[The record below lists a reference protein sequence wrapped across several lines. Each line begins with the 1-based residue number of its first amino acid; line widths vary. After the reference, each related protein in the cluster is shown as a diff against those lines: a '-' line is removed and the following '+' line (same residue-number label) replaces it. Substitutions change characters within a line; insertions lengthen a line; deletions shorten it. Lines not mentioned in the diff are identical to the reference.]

1 MSPSAGLRV
10 ARLDVLNVGSIQNCS
25 ACSYDSSCRVD
36 LVYLQIL
43 KIPMTDADDAD
54 DAVDG
59 IRNVKLSII
68 INIITAAIDFQCL
81 VLFSNE
87 QDVLL

>member
-43 KIPMTDADDAD
+43 KIPMTDADAD
-54 DAVDG
+54 DGG

>member
-25 ACSYDSSCRVD
+25 ACSYGSFCRVD

-43 KIPMTDADDAD
+43 KIPMTDDDD
-54 DAVDG
+54 DDG
-59 IRNVKLSII
+59 IRNVKLSIII

-87 QDVLL
+87 QAVLL

>member
-25 ACSYDSSCRVD
+25 ACSYDSSCWVD

-43 KIPMTDADDAD
+43 KIPMTDDD
-54 DAVDG
+54 DG
-59 IRNVKLSII
+59 IRNIKLSIIIII
-68 INIITAAIDFQCL
+68 INIITAAIDLQCL

-87 QDVLL
+87 QAVLL

>member
-1 MSPSAGLRV
+1 
-10 ARLDVLNVGSIQNCS
+10 
-25 ACSYDSSCRVD
+25 
-36 LVYLQIL
+36 
-43 KIPMTDADDAD
+43 MTDADDD
-54 DAVDG
+54 DDDG

-87 QDVLL
+87 QAVLL